1 MRAVLGSFMK
11 DEQGQGLVEYAL
23 IVALVAIGLMAIL
36 LLFRNGIG
44 NAFNESK
51 NRLNNAPGNSY

>member
-1 MRAVLGSFMK
+1 MRAELEKFVH

-23 IVALVAIGLMAIL
+23 IVALVAIALMSIMV
-36 LLFRNGIG
+36 LFRNGIG

-51 NRLNNAPGNSY
+51 NRMNNAPGTTY

>member
-1 MRAVLGSFMK
+1 MRAELEKFVR

-23 IVALVAIGLMAIL
+23 IVALVAIALMSIMV
-36 LLFRNGIG
+36 LFRNGIG